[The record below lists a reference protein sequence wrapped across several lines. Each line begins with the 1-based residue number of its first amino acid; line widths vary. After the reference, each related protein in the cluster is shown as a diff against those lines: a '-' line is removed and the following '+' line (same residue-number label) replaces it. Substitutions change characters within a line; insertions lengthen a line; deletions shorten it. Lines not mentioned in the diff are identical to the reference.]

1 MGASLRRAAVTKNAL
16 TLAIL
21 GLFGCGQ
28 PETVADCAG
37 LRSAQ
42 EREQCRWD
50 KIAPLAGDPVSV
62 EAALTQVEPAESRD
76 LIRLRLSI
84 AHPTRASAWCRTVE
98 TTGAQEK
105 CRQVLGRPH
114 LGTAPRAPKAPAGG
128 TP

>member
-1 MGASLRRAAVTKNAL
+1 MSRNAL
-16 TLAIL
+16 LVAIL
-21 GLFGCGQ
+21 GTIGCSE
-28 PETVADCAG
+28 PETVADCAD
-37 LRSAQ
+37 LRAAQ

-50 KIAPLAGDPVSV
+50 KIAPLAEDPAAV
-62 EAALTQVEPAESRD
+62 EAALADVEPAESRD

-98 TTGAQEK
+98 TAGAQEK

-128 TP
+128 PP

>member
-1 MGASLRRAAVTKNAL
+1 VTKNAL
-16 TLAIL
+16 MVAIL
-21 GLFGCGQ
+21 GLASCSQ

-42 EREQCRWD
+42 DREQCRWD
-50 KIAPLAGDPVSV
+50 KIAPLADDPDAV
-62 EAALTQVEPAESRD
+62 ETALAQVEPAESRD

-98 TTGAQEK
+98 TSGAQEK

-128 TP
+128 PP